1 MLLSVAGWGVY
12 TSTIGLWGPRRLISD
27 GFDNV
32 IRVFTLESGF
42 FQFHPF
48 ILWIKE
54 LFV

>member
-1 MLLSVAGWGVY
+1 MY

-42 FQFHPF
+42 FQFQPF
-48 ILWIKE
+48 TLWTKE

>member
-1 MLLSVAGWGVY
+1 MLLSVAGWRMY